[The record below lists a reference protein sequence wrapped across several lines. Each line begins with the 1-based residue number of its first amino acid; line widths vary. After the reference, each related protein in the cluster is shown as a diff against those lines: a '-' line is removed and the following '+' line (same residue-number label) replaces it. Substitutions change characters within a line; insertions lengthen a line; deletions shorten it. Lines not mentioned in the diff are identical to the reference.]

1 MHDFFSRRSFLEASA
16 FSAAAVAATGLLNA
30 RDSQAG
36 QSAKQ
41 ESKPEATGAANGG
54 QVPLTV
60 KKAVKIGMVQLPG
73 TLTDKFKGLK
83 ELGYDGVELDSPS
96 PLKLEEVLEA
106 RDKSGLTIHG
116 VVDSVHWKQ
125 TLSHPEEAVRA
136 QGVTA
141 LEQAIRDSKA
151 YGGTSVL
158 LVPAVVNREVSY
170 ADAYKRSQAEI
181 KKAIPLAGE
190 LGIRIL
196 FENVWNNFLL
206 SPLEMA
212 RYIDEFDS
220 PVVGAYFD
228 VGNIVHYGWP
238 QHWVE
243 ALGKRIGKLDIK
255 GFSRG
260 IADKEGKYKGFNAEI
275 GEDDCDWSAV
285 SKALTEAGFTEIW
298 GTAEVRGGNAER
310 LKDILQRMNKAFPK
324 A

>member
-1 MHDFFSRRSFLEASA
+1 MHDSLTRRSFLETSA
-16 FSAAAVAATGLLNA
+16 ISAAAVAATSLLSARNA
-30 RDSQAG
+30 AAGQAG
-36 QSAKQ
+36 KAETS
-41 ESKPEATGAANGG
+41 GAANGG
-54 QVPLTV
+54 VVPLTV
-60 KKAVKIGMVQLPG
+60 RKAVKIGMVQIPG
-73 TLTDKFKGLK
+73 TLLEKFKGLK
-83 ELGYDGVELDSPS
+83 ELGYEGVELDSPS
-96 PLKLEEVLEA
+96 GLKVEEVLEA
-106 RDKSGLTIHG
+106 RDKSGLTVHG

-125 TLSHPEEAVRA
+125 TLSHPDEAVRA
-136 QGVTA
+136 QGVAA

-170 ADAYKRSQAEI
+170 ADAYRRSQAEI
-181 KKAIPLAGE
+181 RRAIPLAQE

-212 RYIDEFDS
+212 RYIDEFES

-238 QHWVE
+238 QHWVQ
-243 ALGKRIGKLDIK
+243 ALGKRIGKLDVK
-255 GFSRG
+255 GFSRS
-260 IADKEGKYKGFNAEI
+260 IADKEGKYKGFSAEI
-275 GEDDCDWSAV
+275 GEDDCDWAAV